1 MGQTHDSITPEL
13 RQFIERQKLF
23 FVATAP
29 SAPNAHINLSP
40 KGLDA
45 FRVLSER
52 RVAYLDLTGSGNETS
67 AHLEDNGRVT
77 FMFCAFDRKP
87 LVVRLYGRGR
97 TVLPGGDG
105 WDELSRGFD
114 LDRPGVR
121 QIMVADVD
129 RVGTSCGFG
138 VPVYEYQREREELV
152 RYAEKKGPAGMEE
165 YRQRKNRRSID
176 GLVTTLGKVTE
187 PAR

>member
-1 MGQTHDSITPEL
+1 MGQTYDAITPEL

-29 SAPNAHINLSP
+29 SAAEAHINLSP

-52 RVAYLDLTGSGNETS
+52 RVAYLDFTGCGNETS

-77 FMFCAFDRKP
+77 FMFCAFDAKP
-87 LVVRLYGRGR
+87 LIVRLYGRGR
-97 TVLPGGDG
+97 TVLPGGEG
-105 WDELSRGFD
+105 WDELSRAFD
-114 LDRPGVR
+114 LNRPGVR
-121 QIMVADVD
+121 QIIVADVE

-138 VPVYEYQREREELV
+138 VPVYEYQRERVDLV
-152 RYAEKKGPAGMEE
+152 RYAEKKGPDGLEE
-165 YRQRKNRRSID
+165 YRQKKNRRSID
-176 GLVTTLGKVTE
+176 GLVTTLGKVSDQ
-187 PAR
+187 PA